1 MESGQGDDL
10 QNLELMPAVSQDY
23 RHDGEVACCAV
34 APDNRYVMSGGWDGH
49 LRAWAAEDG
58 RLLADIQVG
67 AKPLTACGV
76 TPQGDRWLAANLDGL
91 LLRYDAESHQQV
103 SSFLAHPR
111 PISCIAHSAAGK
123 PMATASW
130 DTHVI
135 LWHAHWERQ
144 GEILAGHH
152 DIVSGCS
159 LSAAGHRLVSAS
171 YDCTVR
177 VWDTEILKALATLK
191 GHTDR
196 ITCVAISQDGLCALS
211 GSRDGGLKLWDL
223 AANTEFTAK
232 ILPGEIKACFFLLDG
247 TTVATVES
255 VGTVR
260 LFTLPTLAQTA
271 QLDTGLAVHC
281 ASLAPSGAMIVLG
294 AGDGSIHRVAVDN
307 FDWAPL
313 STTALSTNRQTAT
326 RMQKLLGQSR
336 LIKVLLCTCPVCREP
351 FEVPA
356 GHGPNSASC
365 PNCRR
370 KLRINTVLAAEG
382 LV

>member
-1 MESGQGDDL
+1 L
-10 QNLELMPAVSQDY
+10 QNLELMPAVSQDA
-23 RHDGEVACCAV
+23 RHQGEVACCAV
-34 APDNRYVMSGGWDGH
+34 APDNRYVLSGGWDGH
-49 LRAWAAEDG
+49 LRTWAAEDG
-58 RLLADIQVG
+58 RLLADIEVG
-67 AKPLTACGV
+67 PKPLTACGV
-76 TPQGDRWLAANLDGL
+76 TPEGERWLAANLDGL

-111 PISCIAHSAAGK
+111 PISCIAHSAPGK
-123 PMATASW
+123 PMATAAW

-135 LWHAHWERQ
+135 LWHALFERQ

-152 DIVSGCS
+152 DIVSSCA

-171 YDCTVR
+171 YDCTIR
-177 VWDTEILKALATLK
+177 LWDTELLKPLATLK

-196 ITCVAISQDGLCALS
+196 ITCVAISQDGLCAIS

-232 ILPGEIKACFFLLDG
+232 VLPGEIKACFFLLDG

-255 VGTVR
+255 AGTVR
-260 LFTLPTLAQTA
+260 LFTLPTLAQTT
-271 QLDTGLAVHC
+271 QLDTGLSVHC
-281 ASLAPSGAMIVLG
+281 ASLAPSGGMIVLG

-313 STTALSTNRQTAT
+313 STTALSSSRRTAT
-326 RMQKLLGQSR
+326 RMQKLFGQSR
-336 LIKVLLCTCPVCREP
+336 LVKVLLCTCPVCREP
-351 FEVPA
+351 FEVPE
-356 GHGPNSASC
+356 GQGPNAASC

-370 KLRINTVLAAEG
+370 KLRISTVLASESST
-382 LV
+382 